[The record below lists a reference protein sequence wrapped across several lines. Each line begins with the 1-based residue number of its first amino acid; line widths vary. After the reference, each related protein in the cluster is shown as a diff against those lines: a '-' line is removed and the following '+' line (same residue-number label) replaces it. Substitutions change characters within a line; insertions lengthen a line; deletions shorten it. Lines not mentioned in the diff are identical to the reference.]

1 MAARGARWPRVV
13 LRKKLA
19 RALHQGH
26 PWVYRDALSASSA
39 GAGSELRDGTVVT
52 VAGPDE
58 RPIGVGFWS
67 ASSPIAVRMLATGPR
82 ARALV
87 HPDDV
92 RALVDERLGAALAR
106 RLRSLDLEQTNAFRW
121 VHGEAD
127 ELPGIHVDVY
137 GRFATVRCDGA
148 GAAAFHADLPA
159 RLVAA
164 AGERLGLDAVLAR
177 RPSGRAPS
185 GGAVPEDGRGEP
197 ANVVVLGTA
206 PEGEVEVREN
216 GLRFGVDV
224 LRGQKGGLFLDQ
236 RENRAR
242 VRALAAERRV
252 LNLFGYTGGFSVHA
266 AAGGATATTTVDV
279 SPGAIATARAN
290 FARNGLD
297 SGTAELVVGDAFA
310 FLDEAFRRGRRWD
323 MVICDPPSFAPSR
336 QALPQALGAYRR
348 LHAKAAAVI
357 DERGGVLCAAS
368 CSSHVL
374 EAAFVETIR
383 RGVEDARRNGDVRE
397 RWGAGADHPVSPAF
411 PEGGYLKFVV
421 VDVAARQM
429 PSGL

>member
-1 MAARGARWPRVV
+1 LATRGARWPRVV

-26 PWVYRDALSASSA
+26 PWVYRDALAATGAA
-39 GAGSELRDGTVVT
+39 GASELRDGTVVT

-82 ARALV
+82 ARALT
-87 HPDDV
+87 HPGDV

-127 ELPGIHVDVY
+127 GLPGVHVDVY
-137 GRFATVRCDGA
+137 GHVATVRYDGT

-164 AGERLGLDAVLAR
+164 AGEHLRLDTVLAR
-177 RPSGRAPS
+177 RPGGRASS
-185 GGAVPEDGRGEP
+185 GAASEDERGEP
-197 ANVVVLGTA
+197 ANAVVLGAA
-206 PEGEVEVREN
+206 PDGEVEVREN

-242 VRALAAERRV
+242 VRALAAGRRV

-279 SPGAIATARAN
+279 APGAIATARAN
-290 FARNGLD
+290 FARNGLG
-297 SGTAELVVGDAFA
+297 SEAAELVVADAFA

-323 MVICDPPSFAPSR
+323 LVICDPPSFAPSR
-336 QALPQALGAYRR
+336 QALPQAMAAYRR
-348 LHAKAAAVI
+348 LHAKAAAVL
-357 DERGGVLCAAS
+357 DERGGILCAAS

-383 RGVEDARRNGDVRE
+383 RGLEDARRIGDVRE

-421 VDVAARQM
+421 VGVAARQM